1 MSNLEIVTDIANEYQ
16 RVTEQSLFTRPAVYL
31 DEGDNKRV
39 GTHKAIVNELGDPI
53 AVVGINYNLVQ
64 NADIM
69 PEFHK
74 VILASNLDRTGM
86 TKKIQQS
93 HHGAKTIVTYTFP
106 AHEIEIA
113 DGDSVQLRIMVLN
126 SYDGSWKFLSMV
138 GAVRI
143 ACMNG
148 QVVVDAFSNY
158 NAKHTSSLDTD
169 VAVAKLETA
178 LEVYTKN
185 ADVWKSYP
193 KSPVTTAQATRIF
206 KQVAGKSE
214 RLEALLEETYL
225 KYVDEMGHNLWAVF
239 NTLTDWSS
247 HAKFKNEANKV
258 ATIYNREAKVRKVIP
273 LLNELRLAA

>member
-1 MSNLEIVTDIANEYQ
+1 MDNLRIVEDIANEYQ
-16 RVTEQSLFTRPAVYL
+16 RVTEQGLLTRPAVYKDG
-31 DEGDNKRV
+31 DEKRV

-64 NADIM
+64 NADIL
-69 PEFHK
+69 PRFHE

-86 TKKIQQS
+86 TKNIQQS
-93 HHGAKTIVTYTFP
+93 HYGAKTIVTYTFP

-113 DGDSVQLRIMVLN
+113 PGDFVQLRIMVLN
-126 SYDGSWKFLSMV
+126 SYDGSWKFTSMV

-143 ACMNG
+143 ACLNG
-148 QVVVDAFSNY
+148 QVVVDAFSSY
-158 NAKHTSSLDTD
+158 NAKHTASLDTE

-185 ADVWKSYP
+185 ADVWKTYP
-193 KSPVTTAQATRIF
+193 KSPVTAAQATRIF

-214 RLEALLEETYL
+214 RLEALLEETYI

>member
-1 MSNLEIVTDIANEYQ
+1 
-16 RVTEQSLFTRPAVYL
+16 
-31 DEGDNKRV
+31 
-39 GTHKAIVNELGDPI
+39 
-53 AVVGINYNLVQ
+53 
-64 NADIM
+64 
-69 PEFHK
+69 
-74 VILASNLDRTGM
+74 
-86 TKKIQQS
+86 
-93 HHGAKTIVTYTFP
+93 
-106 AHEIEIA
+106 
-113 DGDSVQLRIMVLN
+113 
-126 SYDGSWKFLSMV
+126 MV

-169 VAVAKLETA
+169 IAVAKLETA

-193 KSPVTTAQATRIF
+193 KSPVTNLQATRIF

>member
-1 MSNLEIVTDIANEYQ
+1 MSHLEIVTEVANEYN
-16 RVTEQSLFTRPAVYL
+16 RVFESSLAVGFTSPETTKIL
-31 DEGDNKRV
+31 T
-39 GTHKAIVNELGDPI
+39 THKAITNEDGSPI
-53 AVVGINYNLVQ
+53 AVVGKNYNLVQ

-69 PEFHK
+69 PQFHD
-74 VILASNLDRTGM
+74 VILASDLDRTDM
-86 TKKIQQS
+86 TKEIQQS
-93 HHGAKTIVTYTFP
+93 HYGAKTIVTYTFP

-113 DGDSVQLRIMVLN
+113 PGDFVQLRIMVLN
-126 SYDGSWKFLSMV
+126 SYDGSWKFMSMV

-148 QVVVDAFSNY
+148 QVVVDSFSSY

-169 VAVAKLETA
+169 VAVAKMETA

-185 ADVWKSYP
+185 AEVWKSYP
-193 KSPVTTAQATRIF
+193 KSPVTNLQATRIF
-206 KQVAGKSE
+206 KQVAGKSD

-225 KYVDEMGHNLWAVF
+225 KYVDEMGKNLWAVF

-258 ATIYNREAKVRKVIP
+258 ATIYNREAKVRKAIP
-273 LLNELRLAA
+273 MLNELRLAA

>member
-1 MSNLEIVTDIANEYQ
+1 MSHLEIVTDIANEYQ

-31 DEGDNKRV
+31 DDGDNKRV

-86 TKKIQQS
+86 TKTIQQS

-126 SYDGSWKFLSMV
+126 SYDGSWQFLSMV

-169 VAVAKLETA
+169 IAVAKLETA

-193 KSPVTTAQATRIF
+193 KSPVTNLQATRIF

-225 KYVDEMGHNLWAVF
+225 KYVDELGKNLWAVF

>member
-1 MSNLEIVTDIANEYQ
+1 MSHLEIVTEADEYQ
-16 RVTEQSLFTRPAVYL
+16 EVFEQTLFTRPAVYIQGQ
-31 DEGDNKRV
+31 EKAV
-39 GTHKAIVNELGDPI
+39 GIAKGIVNELGDCI

-64 NADIM
+64 NKDIM
-69 PEFHK
+69 PKFHE
-74 VILASNLDRTGM
+74 VILASDLDRTGM
-86 TKKIQQS
+86 TKEIQQS
-93 HHGAKTIVTYTFP
+93 HYGAKTIVTYTFP
-106 AHEIEIA
+106 AHQIEIT
-113 DGDSVQLRIMVLN
+113 DGDFVQLRIMVLN

-169 VAVAKLETA
+169 IAVAKLETA

-193 KSPVTTAQATRIF
+193 KSPVTNLQATRIF

-225 KYVDEMGHNLWAVF
+225 KYVDELGKNLWAVF